1 MRALDLFNFN
11 LQVIYR
17 QPMRSAMLLVAI
29 AIGVI
34 AINLLTGLGEGGK
47 RYVLGEFDF
56 LGKNVLIILPG
67 KKETTGGMPPVT
79 GETPRDLTLE
89 DAAAL
94 KRLPIVGDV
103 APLIAGNAQISRGAV
118 NREAF
123 TVGTNLAFFRI
134 RQLRIASGKALPS
147 LALDQAE
154 AVCILGP
161 TLRRELFGTQPAL
174 GEWVRAGERRF
185 RVIGILQPEGQGLG
199 FDMNEVMIIP
209 VASAQALFNQ
219 QGLFRIFVEL
229 RSLDNL
235 AGSRTTLTNLLRER
249 HGGEEDVT
257 LITQDSLM
265 SAFAGVLNVM
275 TLAVTGIAAISML
288 VAGILIMNV
297 TLITVSQRTEEIGLL
312 KALGAPDSTVRLIF
326 LAEAGMMASCG
337 AVFGLVISN
346 ILLFV
351 ARTLYP
357 AIAFTTPAWAQI
369 GSLLLALLTALL
381 FALLPA
387 QKAARMTPLDALQNK
402 RAAQS

>member
-1 MRALDLFNFN
+1 MRAPDLLRFNV
-11 LQVIYR
+11 QVIRR
-17 QPMRSAMLLVAI
+17 QPVRSALLLVAI

-34 AINLLTGLGEGGK
+34 AVNLLTGLGEGGK
-47 RYVLGEFDF
+47 RYVLGEFDL
-56 LGKNVLIILPG
+56 LGKNVLIVLPG

-79 GETPRDLTLE
+79 GETPRDLTLQ
-89 DAAAL
+89 DAAVL
-94 KRLPIVGDV
+94 QRLPFVNDV

-118 NREAF
+118 NREAL

-134 RQLRIASGKALPS
+134 RQLLVASGNALP
-147 LALDQAE
+147 AMPLDRAE

-161 TLRRELFGTQPAL
+161 TLRRELFGAQPAL

-185 RVIGILQPEGQGLG
+185 RVIGILRQEGQGLG
-199 FDMNEVMIIP
+199 FNMNEVMIIP

-219 QGLFRIFVEL
+219 HGLFRVFVEL

-235 AGSRTTLTNLLRER
+235 AHSRTTVINLMRER

-257 LITQDSLM
+257 LVTQDSLM
-265 SAFAGVLNVM
+265 SAFTGVLNVM

-312 KALGAPDSTVRLIF
+312 KALGTPASTVRLIF

-337 AVFGLVISN
+337 AVLGLLISHV
-346 ILLFV
+346 LLFV
-351 ARTLYP
+351 ARALYP

-387 QKAARMTPLDALQNK
+387 QKAARMAPLDALQNK
-402 RAAQS
+402 RTAQR